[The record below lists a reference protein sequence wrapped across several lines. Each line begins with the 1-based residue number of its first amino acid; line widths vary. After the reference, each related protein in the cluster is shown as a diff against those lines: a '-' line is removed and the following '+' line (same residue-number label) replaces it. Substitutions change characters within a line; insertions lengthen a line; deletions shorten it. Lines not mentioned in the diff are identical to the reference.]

1 MNKRIMI
8 LGAGVLQRPGI
19 LKAKELGYEVIALD
33 MDPNAVG
40 FQDADIKLVIST
52 IDIPGVLE
60 AAKEYRIDGIMT
72 LASDMPMRT
81 VAHVGTVLGLPTISE
96 EAAFRATDKY
106 AMRQAL
112 KNEGVPVPAF
122 FGVKDEQAYREAIQK
137 IPGEMFVV
145 KPADSSGSRGVHL
158 VSKDQDPMQAFY
170 DSQKFSR
177 SRVVMVE
184 EYMTGPEV
192 SVESLTIG
200 GKTNI
205 IAITDKLIVGNGN
218 FTEIGHTQPCAL
230 PASVQDEIADV
241 VCRTV
246 RAIGIDHS
254 PSHAELKVT
263 PTGVKVV
270 EIGAR
275 LGGDNIT
282 TALVPLSTGVD
293 MLAACIRIAM
303 GEPIDQF
310 EERPNTAAIRY
321 FAPPVGTIM
330 DIRNVEQAK
339 QIPGVCEIQILRAV
353 GERVVPI
360 TSSTDRIGFVIAQ
373 GRNGRTASE
382 ICEEAVAS
390 IHFEIC
396 ESAVRQEDEQN

>member
-1 MNKRIMI
+1 MAAKKRIMI

-19 LKAKELGYEVIALD
+19 VKAREMGYEVVAVD

-52 IDIPGVLE
+52 IDIPAVVR
-60 AAKEYRIDGIMT
+60 AAQEYRIDGVMT

-81 VAHVGTVLGLPTISE
+81 VACVGRTLGLPAISE
-96 EAAFRATDKY
+96 EAAFQATDKH
-106 AMRQAL
+106 AMRKAL
-112 KNEGVPVPAF
+112 KAHGVPVPVF
-122 FGVKDEQAYREAIQK
+122 FGVKDERAYREAIEQ
-137 IPGEMFVV
+137 IPGDCFIV

-158 VSKDQDPMQAFY
+158 VSKQEDPMPAFY
-170 DSQKFSR
+170 NSQKFSR
-177 SRVVMVE
+177 SGVVMVE

-192 SVESLTIG
+192 SVESLTVD
-200 GKTNI
+200 GKTEV

-218 FTEIGHTQPCAL
+218 FTEIGHTQPSAL
-230 PASVQDEIADV
+230 PETVREEIKDV

-246 RAIGIDHS
+246 KAIGIDHS

-293 MLAACIRIAM
+293 MLEACIRIAM
-303 GEPIDQF
+303 GEQVGQF
-310 EERPNTAAIRY
+310 RKVPNTAAIRY
-321 FAPPVGTIM
+321 FDPDVGTILE
-330 DIRNVEQAK
+330 IRNLEKAR
-339 QIPGVCEIQILRAV
+339 QIPGVREIQILRSV
-353 GERVVPI
+353 GQQVVPI

-373 GRNGRTASE
+373 GWGDRTASE
-382 ICEEAVAS
+382 ICEEAVAM
-390 IHFEIC
+390 IHFEIGGN
-396 ESAVRQEDEQN
+396 Q

>member
-1 MNKRIMI
+1 MATKKRMMI
-8 LGAGVLQRPGI
+8 LGAGVLQKPGI
-19 LKAKELGYEVIALD
+19 IKAKEMGYEVVAVD

-52 IDIPGVLE
+52 IDIPAVLA
-60 AAKEYRIDGIMT
+60 AAKEYQIDGVMT

-81 VAHVGTVLGLPTISE
+81 VACVGREMGLPAISE
-96 EAAFRATDKY
+96 DAAFRATDKH
-106 AMRQAL
+106 AMRRAL
-112 KNEGVPVPAF
+112 KEHGVPVPVF
-122 FGVKDEQAYREAIQK
+122 FGVKEEQAYLDAIAQV
-137 IPGEMFVV
+137 PGECFIV

-158 VSKDQDPMQAFY
+158 VNKNEDPMPAFY
-170 DSQKFSR
+170 SSRKFSR
-177 SRVVMVE
+177 SGVVMVE

-192 SVESLTIG
+192 SVESLTING
-200 GKTNI
+200 ETKV

-230 PASVQDEIADV
+230 PEAVQEEIKDV

-246 RAIGIDHS
+246 KAIGIDHS

-293 MLAACIRIAM
+293 MLEACIRVAM
-303 GEPIDQF
+303 GEQVGDF
-310 EERPNTAAIRY
+310 HRKPNTAAIRY
-321 FAPPVGTIM
+321 FAPPVGTILS
-330 DIRNVEQAK
+330 IRNVEQAK
-339 QIPGVCEIQILRAV
+339 KIPGVHEIQILRGV
-353 GERVVPI
+353 GEDVVPI

-373 GRNGRTASE
+373 GYGNRTAAE
-382 ICEEAVAS
+382 ICEEAVAL
-390 IHFEIC
+390 IEFEIGGK
-396 ESAVRQEDEQN
+396 A

>member
-1 MNKRIMI
+1 MAAKKRIMI

-19 LKAKELGYEVIALD
+19 LKAKEMGLEVVAVD
-33 MDPNAVG
+33 MNPDAVG
-40 FQDADIKLVIST
+40 FRDADIKLVIST
-52 IDIPGVLE
+52 IDIPAVLE
-60 AAKEYRIDGIMT
+60 AAKQYKIDGIMT

-81 VAHVGTVLGLPTISE
+81 VACVGNALGLPAIHE
-96 EAAFRATDKY
+96 EAAFRATDKH

-112 KNEGVPVPAF
+112 KENGVPVPVF
-122 FGVKDEQAYREAIQK
+122 FGVAEEVAYLRAIDQ
-137 IPGEMFVV
+137 IPGDCFIV

-158 VSKDQDPMQAFY
+158 VRKDEDPMPAFR

-192 SVESLTIG
+192 SVESLTING
-200 GKTNI
+200 NTEV

-230 PASVQDEIADV
+230 SHAVQEEIKDV
-241 VCRTV
+241 VRRTIK
-246 RAIGIDHS
+246 AIGIDHC
-254 PSHAELKVT
+254 PSHTELKVT

-293 MLAACIRIAM
+293 MLAACIHVAM
-303 GEPIDQF
+303 GEPVETAKRI
-310 EERPNTAAIRY
+310 PNTSAIRY
-321 FAPPVGTIM
+321 FAPPVGTIL
-330 DIRNVEQAK
+330 DIQNVERAK
-339 QIPGVCEIQILRAV
+339 QIPGVRQIEILSAV
-353 GERVVPI
+353 GQKVVPI
-360 TSSTDRIGFVIAQ
+360 SSSTDRVGFVIAQ
-373 GRNGRTASE
+373 GCNGRTAAQ
-382 ICEEAVAS
+382 ICDEAVAT
-390 IHFEIC
+390 IHFEIG
-396 ESAVRQEDEQN
+396 D

>member
-1 MNKRIMI
+1 MATKKRIMI

-19 LKAKELGYEVIALD
+19 LKAKNMGYEVVAVD

-52 IDIPGVLE
+52 IDIPAVLE

-81 VAHVGTVLGLPTISE
+81 VACVGRALGLPAISE
-96 EAAFRATDKY
+96 EAAFRATDKH
-106 AMRQAL
+106 AMRMAL
-112 KNEGVPVPAF
+112 KEHGVPVPAF
-122 FGVKDEQAYREAIQK
+122 FGVKDESAYCVAIAQ
-137 IPGEMFVV
+137 IPGDCFIV

-158 VSKDQDPMQAFY
+158 VSKDEDALPAFY
-170 DSQKFSR
+170 NSQKFSR
-177 SRVVMVE
+177 SGVVMVE

-192 SVESLTIG
+192 SVESLTIDG
-200 GKTNI
+200 ETQV

-230 PASVQDEIADV
+230 PARIQEEIRDV

-246 RAIGIDHS
+246 KAIGIDHS

-282 TALVPLSTGVD
+282 TSLVPLSTGVD
-293 MLAACIRIAM
+293 MLAACIHVAM
-303 GEPIDQF
+303 GSSVGAFPKV
-310 EERPNTAAIRY
+310 PNTAAIRY
-321 FAPPVGTIM
+321 FDPPVGTIM
-330 DIRNVEQAK
+330 DIRNVERARG
-339 QIPGVCEIQILRAV
+339 IPGICEIQILRGV
-353 GERVVPI
+353 GQQVVPI

-373 GRNGRTASE
+373 GCGGRTATE
-382 ICEEAVAS
+382 ICEEAMS
-390 IHFEIC
+390 MIHFEIGGK
-396 ESAVRQEDEQN
+396 E

>member
-1 MNKRIMI
+1 MATKKRIMI

-19 LKAKELGYEVIALD
+19 LKAKDMGYEVVAVD

-52 IDIPGVLE
+52 IDIPAVLE
-60 AAKEYRIDGIMT
+60 AAKEYHIDGIMT

-81 VAHVGTVLGLPTISE
+81 VACVGRALGLPAISE
-96 EAAFRATDKY
+96 DAAFRATDKH
-106 AMRQAL
+106 AMRMAL
-112 KNEGVPVPAF
+112 KEPGVPVPAF
-122 FGVKDEQAYREAIQK
+122 FGVKDEGAYRDAIAQ
-137 IPGEMFVV
+137 IPGDCFIV

-158 VSKDQDPMQAFY
+158 VSKDEDALPAFHN
-170 DSQKFSR
+170 SQKFSR
-177 SRVVMVE
+177 SGVVMVE

-192 SVESLTIG
+192 SVESLTIDG
-200 GKTNI
+200 ETQV

-230 PASVQDEIADV
+230 PAQIQEEIRDV

-246 RAIGIDHS
+246 KAIGIDHS

-282 TALVPLSTGVD
+282 TSLVPLSTGVD
-293 MLAACIRIAM
+293 MLAACIHVAM
-303 GEPIDQF
+303 GNPVGAF
-310 EERPNTAAIRY
+310 PKVPNTAAIRY
-321 FAPPVGTIM
+321 FDPPVGTIRE
-330 DIRNVEQAK
+330 IRNVEQARC
-339 QIPGVCEIQILRAV
+339 IPGICEIQILRSV
-353 GERVVPI
+353 GQQVVPI

-373 GRNGRTASE
+373 GCGGRTAAE
-382 ICEEAVAS
+382 ICEEAMS
-390 IHFEIC
+390 MIHFEIGGK
-396 ESAVRQEDEQN
+396 E

>member
-1 MNKRIMI
+1 MAAKKRIMI

-19 LKAKELGYEVIALD
+19 VKAKEMGYEVVAVD
-33 MDPNAVG
+33 MDPDAVG
-40 FQDADIKLVIST
+40 FRDADIKLVIST
-52 IDIPGVLE
+52 IDIPAVVKAAGEYAVDGV
-60 AAKEYRIDGIMT
+60 MT

-81 VAHVGTVLGLPTISE
+81 VACVGRSLGLPAISE
-96 EAAFRATDKY
+96 EAAFRATDKH
-106 AMRQAL
+106 AMRIAL
-112 KNEGVPVPAF
+112 KEHGVPVPVF
-122 FGVKDEQAYREAIQK
+122 FGVKDEKEYREAIAK
-137 IPGEMFVV
+137 IPGESFIV

-158 VSKDQDPMQAFY
+158 ISKQEDPMPAFLH
-170 DSQKFSR
+170 SREFSR
-177 SRVVMVE
+177 SGVVMVE

-192 SVESLTIG
+192 SVESLTIDG
-200 GKTNI
+200 ETEV

-230 PASVQDEIADV
+230 PETVQAEIKDV

-246 RAIGIDHS
+246 KAIGIDHS

-293 MLAACIRIAM
+293 MLEACIRVAM
-303 GEPIDQF
+303 GEQAGEF
-310 EERPNTAAIRY
+310 RKTPNTAAIRY
-321 FAPPVGTIM
+321 FDPPAGELLE
-330 DIRNVEQAK
+330 IRNLEQARK
-339 QIPGVCEIQILRAV
+339 IPGVYEIQILRSV
-353 GERVVPI
+353 GQQVVPI

-373 GRNGRTASE
+373 GCGGRTAAE
-382 ICEEAVAS
+382 ICEEAVALV
-390 IHFEIC
+390 HFEIGG
-396 ESAVRQEDEQN
+396 RQ

>member
-1 MNKRIMI
+1 MATKKRIMI

-19 LKAKELGYEVIALD
+19 LKAKDMGYEVVAVD

-52 IDIPGVLE
+52 IDIPAVLE
-60 AAKEYRIDGIMT
+60 AAKEYHIDGIMT

-81 VAHVGTVLGLPTISE
+81 VACVGSELGLPAISE
-96 EAAFRATDKY
+96 EAAFRATDKH
-106 AMRQAL
+106 AMRMAL
-112 KNEGVPVPAF
+112 KEHGVPVPAF
-122 FGVKDEQAYREAIQK
+122 FGVKDETEYRDAIAQ
-137 IPGEMFVV
+137 IPGDCFIV

-158 VSKDQDPMQAFY
+158 VSKDEDALPAFHH
-170 DSQKFSR
+170 SQKFSR
-177 SRVVMVE
+177 SGVVMVE

-192 SVESLTIG
+192 SVESLTIDG
-200 GKTNI
+200 ETQV

-230 PASVQDEIADV
+230 PAQIQEEIRDV

-246 RAIGIDHS
+246 KAIGIDHS

-282 TALVPLSTGVD
+282 TSLVPLSTGVD
-293 MLAACIRIAM
+293 MLAACIHVAM
-303 GEPIDQF
+303 GNPVGAF
-310 EERPNTAAIRY
+310 PKVPNTAAIRY
-321 FAPPVGTIM
+321 FDPPVGTIR
-330 DIRNVEQAK
+330 DIRNVEQARS
-339 QIPGVCEIQILRAV
+339 IPGICEIQILRSV
-353 GERVVPI
+353 GQRVVPI

-373 GRNGRTASE
+373 GCSGRTAAE
-382 ICEEAVAS
+382 ICEEAMS
-390 IHFEIC
+390 MIHFEIGGK
-396 ESAVRQEDEQN
+396 E

>member
-1 MNKRIMI
+1 MI
-8 LGAGVLQRPGI
+8 LGAGILQIPAIRR
-19 LKAKELGYEVIALD
+19 AKEMGYVTVVAD
-33 MDPNAVG
+33 MDPNAPG
-40 FQDADIKLVIST
+40 FAYADKQLVIST
-52 IDIPGVLE
+52 IDIPAVLE
-60 AAKEYRIDGIMT
+60 AAREYQVNGIMT

-81 VAHVGTVLGLPTISE
+81 VAHVGKALGLPAISE
-96 EAAFRATDKY
+96 EAAFRATDKH

-112 KNEGVPVPAF
+112 KKHGVPVPVF
-122 FGVKDEQAYREAIQK
+122 FGVKDEQEYRDAIRQ
-137 IPGEMFVV
+137 IPGEMFIV

-158 VSKDQDPMQAFY
+158 VSKDEDPMEAFC

-200 GKTNI
+200 GKTQV

-230 PASVQDEIADV
+230 PAAVQDEIRDV

-246 RAIGIDHS
+246 SAIGIDHS

-282 TALVPLSTGVD
+282 TSLVPLSTGVD

-303 GEPIDQF
+303 GEPIERF

-321 FAPPVGTIM
+321 FAPPVGTIL
-330 DIRNVEQAK
+330 DIRNVEQARE
-339 QIPGVCEIQILRAV
+339 IPGVCEIQILRHV
-353 GERVVPI
+353 GEQVVPI
-360 TSSTDRIGFVIAQ
+360 TSSIDRIGFVIAQ
-373 GRNGRTASE
+373 GCAGRTASE

-390 IHFEIC
+390 IHFEI
-396 ESAVRQEDEQN
+396 S

>member
-1 MNKRIMI
+1 MAAKKRIMI

-19 LKAKELGYEVIALD
+19 RKAKELGYEVVSVD

-52 IDIPGVLE
+52 IDIPAVLE

-81 VAHVGTVLGLPTISE
+81 VACVGKALGLPAISE
-96 EAAFRATDKY
+96 EAAFRATDKH

-112 KNEGVPVPAF
+112 KENGVPVPVF
-122 FGVKDEQAYREAIQK
+122 FGVEDEQAYLCAIEQ
-137 IPGEMFVV
+137 IPGDCFIV

-158 VSKDQDPMQAFY
+158 VSKGEDPLPAFR
-170 DSQKFSR
+170 DSQRFSR

-192 SVESLTIG
+192 SVESLTIN
-200 GKTNI
+200 GKTEV

-230 PASVQDEIADV
+230 PDAVQEEIRDV

-246 RAIGIDHS
+246 KAIGIDHS

-282 TALVPLSTGVD
+282 TSLVPLSTGVD
-293 MLAACIRIAM
+293 MLAACIRVAM
-303 GEPIDQF
+303 GQPVAQF
-310 EERPNTAAIRY
+310 QKIPNTSAIRY
-321 FAPPVGTIM
+321 FAPPVGTILE
-330 DIRNVEQAK
+330 IRNVEQAK
-339 QIPGVCEIQILRAV
+339 AIPGVQEIQILCGV
-353 GERVVPI
+353 GQKVVPI
-360 TSSTDRIGFVIAQ
+360 SSSTDRVGFVIAQ
-373 GRNGRTASE
+373 GCNGRTAAE
-382 ICEEAVAS
+382 ICDEAVAS
-390 IHFEIC
+390 IHFEIG
-396 ESAVRQEDEQN
+396 D